1 MPRRGQ
7 PGHSHRLV
15 AERLSSGTPMAGAV
29 NDYLVA
35 IGAKGF
41 SPYTVAY
48 RSRSLAQLVAWLAER
63 GVTHPGEV
71 TKPVLE
77 RYQRSLFHYRKADG
91 APLSF
96 RTQASYLVPVKGLF
110 RFLAQT
116 NRILFNPASELELPR
131 TERRLPRVILN
142 LAEVEATL
150 AAPDLDEPVGLRD
163 RAVMEVFYST
173 GMRRSELCRLRLHDI
188 DVERGTVHIV
198 VGKWGRGRV
207 VPIGT
212 RALAWVDRYLVEVR
226 PSLVVPPDDGIVF
239 LTLEGNDVTP
249 DHLTGKV
256 GAYVRSATGK
266 AGSCHTFRHSMAT
279 LMLEGGADIRHIQE
293 MLGHVQLST
302 TEIYTHVSI
311 DALKA
316 VHTRC
321 HPGATN
327 ERRRSPRVDR
337 PDTAEPHTAEPVV
350 AEPDTAAPD
359 TDDDGPAGELTS
371 ALDAEAAEEAEGGQ
385 HRGGGGHGA

>member
-15 AERLSSGTPMAGAV
+15 AERLSSGSAMAEAV

-35 IGAKGF
+35 MGAKGF

-63 GVTHPGEV
+63 GVTHPAEV

-77 RYQRSLFHYRKADG
+77 RYQRALFHYRKANG

-131 TERRLPRVILN
+131 IERRLPRVVLN
-142 LAEVEATL
+142 LAEVEAAL
-150 AAPDLDEPVGLRD
+150 AAADLDEPVGLRD
-163 RAVMEVFYST
+163 RAIMEVLYST
-173 GMRRSELCRLRLHDI
+173 GMRRSELCRLRLHEL
-188 DVERGTVHIV
+188 DVDRGTVLIAL
-198 VGKWGRGRV
+198 GKGARDRM
-207 VPIGT
+207 VPIGE
-212 RALAWVDRYLVEVR
+212 RALGWVERYLVEVR
-226 PSLVVPPDDGIVF
+226 PALVVPPDDGIVF

-249 DHLTGKV
+249 DHLTAKV
-256 GAYVRSATGK
+256 GAYVRGATGK

-302 TEIYTHVSI
+302 TQIYTHVSI

-327 ERRRSPRVDR
+327 TRHRSPRVDP
-337 PDTAEPHTAEPVV
+337 PDVAEPGVAEPHTAEPQP
-350 AEPDTAAPD
+350 AG
-359 TDDDGPAGELTS
+359 DDEDPAGELQA
-371 ALDAEAAEEAEGGQ
+371 ALDAEAIEEAGADDQ
-385 HRGGGGHGA
+385 HRGADRGR